1 MEKKQRLLNDLEVAR
16 KRQFLERETQLAAQ
30 AEAERAEFLKIIR
43 EQKEVEARERAI
55 VEQRKNAFVSHK
67 NEPKL
72 QINSN
77 SETKKQ

>member
-43 EQKEVEARERAI
+43 E
-55 VEQRKNAFVSHK
+55 
-67 NEPKL
+67 
-72 QINSN
+72 
-77 SETKKQ
+77 

>member
-67 NEPKL
+67 NELKL